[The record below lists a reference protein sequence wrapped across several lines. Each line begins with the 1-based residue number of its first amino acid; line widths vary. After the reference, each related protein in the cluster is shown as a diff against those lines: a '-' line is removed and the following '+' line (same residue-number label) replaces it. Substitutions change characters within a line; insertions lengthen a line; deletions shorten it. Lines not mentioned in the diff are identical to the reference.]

1 MPIANPFRSA
11 VWGGTVAA
19 ALLAFAGCAA
29 FRPEAPAPPSA
40 VVSPAEASAPPAIAA
55 PEPSPAPPPAPA
67 PRPRPPPAPRNIVV
81 LFEQGAGGYAEV
93 AAEIAAELPEAR
105 YRTLLVP
112 IPADAPTPAD
122 LLNPLVALKPSIAVA
137 VGRVAVELAR
147 ANLSATP
154 LVFCQVFNY
163 QEFLGTGRRVWGVSA
178 LPPLVLPLRGW
189 TSVNPARRRIGFIVS
204 DAHSTLVE
212 EAEAAAGD
220 AFEIKHEVSSSDRE
234 TLYLFKRLASEVDGF
249 WLVPDNRILSPN
261 VLRDLLSYAV
271 AHDVGVLVFNE
282 QLLPWGALMSAT
294 TTPTDVAR
302 GVRSVL
308 ERVASGATKGL
319 PPLTPL
325 AETRLTVNADVADR
339 LGITDAPQAPWVVRD
354 TR

>member
-1 MPIANPFRSA
+1 MPLAIPFRRA
-11 VWGGTVAA
+11 AWGATVAA

-29 FRPEAPAPPSA
+29 FRPDSPSA
-40 VVSPAEASAPPAIAA
+40 PVAVVPPVEPSPPPAIAA
-55 PEPSPAPPPAPA
+55 PEPEPTPAPV
-67 PRPRPPPAPRNIVV
+67 RPPKPPPPPRNVVV
-81 LFEQGAGGYAEV
+81 LFEQGAGGYADV
-93 AAEIAAELPEAR
+93 AAEIEAELPPAR

-112 IPADAPTPAD
+112 IPADAAKPAD
-122 LLNPLVALKPSIAVA
+122 LLNPLVALKPSVAVA

-163 QEFLGTGRRVWGVSA
+163 QEFLDSGTRVWGVSP
-178 LPPLVLPLRGW
+178 LPPLALPLRGW
-189 TSVNPARRRIGFIVS
+189 TSVNPSRRRIGLIVS
-204 DAHSTLVE
+204 DAHSTLVQ
-212 EAEAAAGD
+212 EAVAAAGD
-220 AFEIKHEVSSSDRE
+220 AFEIKHAVSSSDRE

-282 QLLPWGALMSAT
+282 SLLPWGALMSAT

-308 ERVASGATKGL
+308 ERVVSGATKGL

-325 AETRLTVNADVADR
+325 AETKLTVNADVAGR
-339 LGITDAPQAPWVVRD
+339 LGVADAPQAPWVVRD
-354 TR
+354 AR